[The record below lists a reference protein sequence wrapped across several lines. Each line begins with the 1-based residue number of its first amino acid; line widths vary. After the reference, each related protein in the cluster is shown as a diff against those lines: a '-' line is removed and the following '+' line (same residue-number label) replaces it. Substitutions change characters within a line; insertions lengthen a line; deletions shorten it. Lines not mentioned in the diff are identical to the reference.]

1 MNRLVYSVIFIGIP
15 ILFTLT
21 ITSCSNS
28 DTSIVNVED
37 SINVQV
43 NTEIDNDSSANQLIV
58 FNGVVFSIPSPY
70 ETAITI
76 KKKNIDFN
84 NNLTNSIENNERYTD
99 NFKKALNLGV
109 YGADLAYLN
118 IYEQGPSA
126 IKYFTQVKLMAQSL
140 DIASVFDKELMQ
152 RIEKNMGNKDSLM
165 HIISGSYRKAD
176 EFLKNN
182 QRPEISALVLTG
194 GFVESLYMMVSIVKD
209 NPDKELLYRLGE
221 QKNPLE
227 NLIKV
232 LSPYYGQS
240 DSYAKL
246 IDAFVDL
253 AYEFDGIDVQY
264 HYEKTDVFPDKKLTV
279 VNSTTDVVISD
290 EQMKEI
296 VRLTNVIRN
305 FVIE

>member
-1 MNRLVYSVIFIGIP
+1 MNRITHSIVLVGFSIWFVVA
-15 ILFTLT
+15 
-21 ITSCSNS
+21 ITSCNNDNSNS
-28 DTSIVNVED
+28 GNTTNIED
-37 SINVQV
+37 SIDTQV
-43 NTEIDNDSSANQLIV
+43 SNDSSANQLIV

-84 NNLTNSIENNERYTD
+84 SDLLNPIENDERYTD

-126 IKYFTQVKLMAQSL
+126 IKYFTKVKLMAQSL

-264 HYEKTDVFPDKKLTV
+264 HYEKTDIFPDKKLTV